1 MEFYGL
7 WGEIGGKI
15 HSPNLPSQRDGKM
28 EFWETGKEKRLDPNW
43 NKFIPQNSLF
53 IFPIPAQAPKFP
65 LNSDFFFFV
74 GMRGKKLCQGVLI
87 LKSPRGSTEMLKIS
101 PVLAGNPGGFLA
113 GLLRVPIPEKSGN
126 ERLEKPQIQP

>member
-43 NKFIPQNSLF
+43 NKFAWQNSLF

-65 LNSDFFFFV
+65 LNSDIFFV

-87 LKSPRGSTEMLKIS
+87 PKSPRKGKHRNVKNLSSSAWKSRWVPGWALEG
-101 PVLAGNPGGFLA
+101 PNP
-113 GLLRVPIPEKSGN
+113 
-126 ERLEKPQIQP
+126 